1 MTVGEMLEFTK
12 RFKEIMDRNSDT
24 KDERLANLMT
34 DLELAYEIP
43 ALNDEEFNKKNPFVM
58 SLYRAVSEARSL

>member
-1 MTVGEMLEFTK
+1 VTVEEMLKFTK
-12 RFKEIMDRNSDT
+12 RFKEIMEHNSDT

-34 DLELAYEIP
+34 DLERAYGIP

-58 SLYRAVSEARSL
+58 SLYRTVSDARSL